1 MNDGIVSKLSDFD
14 WKIFLYAVTF
24 DKIRITASSRGEYN
38 G

>member
-1 MNDGIVSKLSDFD
+1 MNDRIVSIVSDFD
-14 WKIFLYAVTF
+14 WKIFLYAVNF